1 MVHLDEQEAI
11 QALTFLVDLIGNE
24 SPPGVTTHTE
34 EDTRNLFQSGHAVFL
49 RNWLYVWRLADQ
61 GGAIKKDQVGFTAMV
76 HEPNRKSAAT
86 LGGWG
91 FAISRFTK
99 NPEAAWR
106 LVEFL
111 ARSDSLAQVQQRVGL
126 IPARKSQVPAE
137 FLPILLNARPRPA
150 IPEYAQASDILQRSL
165 SAALTGRVSPDE
177 ALREAARQTRLLLQS
192 E

>member
-1 MVHLDEQEAI
+1 MYA
-11 QALTFLVDLIGNE
+11 GG
-24 SPPGVTTHTE
+24 S
-34 EDTRNLFQSGHAVFL
+34 TRI
-49 RNWLYVWRLADQ
+49 D
-61 GGAIKKDQVGFTAMV
+61 
-76 HEPNRKSAAT
+76 SAAT